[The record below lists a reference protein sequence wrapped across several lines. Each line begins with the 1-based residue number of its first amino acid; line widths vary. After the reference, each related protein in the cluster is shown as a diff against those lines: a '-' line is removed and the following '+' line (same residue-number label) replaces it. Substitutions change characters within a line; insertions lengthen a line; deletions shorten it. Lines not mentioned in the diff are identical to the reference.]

1 MTLWK
6 KAVAL
11 LLAATMMVPLAL
23 AAPSTEG
30 SFSDVEDHWAQAEIE
45 KAVATGWV
53 DGYPDGTFKPEK
65 TITRA
70 EFTKM
75 ILDAIHLTPGCE
87 TVEWMVDTAKRRE
100 GNYGTTSYEPRLN
113 DMNDHWLT
121 TQGWTEAALYSGMVV
136 PSDYNGGN
144 FRPEKP
150 IARYEIALMVT
161 RAL

>member
-23 AAPSTEG
+23 AAPSAEG

-87 TVEWMVDTAKRRE
+87 TVAWMKDHAKIKVKGTGPWPDTVD
-100 GNYGTTSYEPRLN
+100 YEPRLN
-113 DMNDHWLT
+113 DMDNHWLT
-121 TQGWTEAALYSGMVV
+121 TQAG
-136 PSDYNGGN
+136 
-144 FRPEKP
+144 RKP
-150 IARYEIALMVT
+150 PCT
-161 RAL
+161 RAWWCPATTTAGTSGRRNPLPGTRSL

>member
-75 ILDAIHLTPGCE
+75 MPKLRSREQAPGRIRW
-87 TVEWMVDTAKRRE
+87 T
-100 GNYGTTSYEPRLN
+100 
-113 DMNDHWLT
+113 MNP
-121 TQGWTEAALYSGMVV
+121 V
-136 PSDYNGGN
+136 
-144 FRPEKP
+144 
-150 IARYEIALMVT
+150 
-161 RAL
+161 